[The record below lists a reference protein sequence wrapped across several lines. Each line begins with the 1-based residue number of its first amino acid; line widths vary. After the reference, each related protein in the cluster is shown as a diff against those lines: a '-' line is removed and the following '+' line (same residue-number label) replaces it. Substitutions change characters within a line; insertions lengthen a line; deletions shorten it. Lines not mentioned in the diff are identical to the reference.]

1 MGSTF
6 SRGGGGVLFFPGG
19 GGGVQ
24 MLISIETF
32 NIIQISG
39 CSVRSVNNI
48 SLLII
53 R

>member
-1 MGSTF
+1 MGSTV
-6 SRGGGGVLFFPGG
+6 SRGVLFFPGRE
-19 GGGVQ
+19 GGVQ

-32 NIIQISG
+32 NIVQISG
-39 CSVRSVNNI
+39 CSIKSANNI